1 MIELIPKL
9 QELEKQAILLK
20 NLKYVIDN
28 IVTKPPE
35 LTKLQVIFDN
45 EFNKLMKIRGDI
57 MNFKQ
62 EKIKNV

>member
-1 MIELIPKL
+1 MIELIPRF

-28 IVTKPPE
+28 IVTAPAE
-35 LTKLQVIFDN
+35 LTKLQIIFDN

-62 EKIKNV
+62 ERKTKC